1 MLKKIFIALIALV
14 VIINTVSFTAVSAS
28 TPTWL
33 EQTMNSNEPFIK
45 EIEKET
51 GKTRANITQTDLE
64 AITALRVTGASDIPT
79 NIDMLTHL
87 TTLEVKNGTLSSVSN
102 SVGNL
107 KELKILVLNDN
118 NLSTFPMIAFQLPKL
133 EELQVSGGTI
143 EEIPATI
150 TNMASHLK
158 FLGILNNHL
167 VKVPDAIFTTN
178 WTNATGGDLDLMAA
192 GNQIV
197 TNIPANY
204 ISQFNNGD
212 NLLEFYDNNY
222 QKQDQ
227 LTTTPGYTI
236 DVPVGTDFNQLTPDK
251 TKLALTSGRTL
262 LAQHEFEYYDD
273 GSSSLI
279 HNGVAAA
286 PGQATIFIKSKFS
299 TQSNKFARTQV
310 TVNIT
315 ALNGGPITVKHED
328 TKGQELAPP
337 VILNGKDGD
346 PYTTTQKTFPGYTLV
361 ATPANQNG
369 TFTMNPATVNYVYSA
384 NDYKLT
390 STFKDAQGQELKAPV
405 VDTKDYHIQD
415 NYTTT
420 AATIPGYSLVATPA
434 NQNGTFGAGN
444 VTVNYVYK
452 KDDYTLTS
460 TYKDTNGQE
469 LKAPVVDATTYHY
482 QDTYTTTAAVFPGY
496 TLVATPTNAT
506 GTFGSSNITV
516 HYVYQANGYQLT
528 STFKDQQGKT
538 ISPDD
543 VDTKTYHVNDP
554 YTTTAKTIPGYTL
567 VTTPTNNQG
576 NFGTSD
582 ITVDYVYKAE
592 DYTLTSTYKDAQGK
606 ELKQPVVDSKKYHI
620 QDNYSTSAA
629 TIPGYTLVSTPANE
643 TGTFHTSDV
652 TVNYVYKLT
661 DLKLTSTY
669 KDAQG
674 TELKP
679 PVVDSKTYHIQ
690 DNYATTAAVIPGYTL
705 VATPANQSGTF
716 GSTDIQVNYV
726 YQAVAYKLTSTY
738 KDQQGNDLALPKVD
752 SKTYHI
758 QDGYTTSDIAIPGY
772 TLVAAPTNQ
781 TGTFGASDVTVNY
794 VYKAN
799 DYTLT
804 STYKDAQGK
813 ELKTPVID
821 SQKYHINDTYT
832 TTGAT
837 IPGYTLV
844 AAPAN
849 QSGTF
854 GAANVT
860 VNYVYKAD
868 DYTLTSTYKDANG
881 KELKAPVVDSK
892 TYHTKDNYS
901 TSAATIPG
909 YTLVAAPTN
918 QTGTFNTSNV
928 TVNYVY
934 KANEYT
940 LTSTFKNVQGTEL
953 KPAIVKK
960 GFIIKDGYA
969 TSGVT
974 IPGYTLV
981 ATPSN
986 KKGTFGASNVTVN
999 YVYKANGYALIT
1011 TYKDTQGKDLKPLA
1025 IDTKTYNINDPYT
1038 ATALNISGYTLTTTP
1053 ANEKGVF
1060 GASDE
1065 TVNYVYKANDY
1076 TLTTTPANEK
1086 GVFGASDETVNYVYK
1101 ANDYTLTTT
1110 YKDANGKELQ
1120 APKVDAKTYHIQDT
1134 YKTTAAIIPGYTLV
1148 ATPKNDQGTFGA
1160 SNVTVNYVYQTNDYT
1175 LTSTFKD
1182 AQGNE
1187 LKAAEV
1193 DAQKYHIHDTYTSK
1207 AAVIPGYS
1215 LEKTPTNETGTFNA
1229 SDIQVNYVYKAND
1242 YQLTSTFKDQQGN
1255 EIALPTVDAKTYH
1268 IHDAYTTKAHLIPGY
1283 SLVAAPKNQ
1292 IGAFGT
1298 SDVTVNYVYK
1308 KDAIIKPIT
1317 PAKPTILTIKTP
1329 ESKVVKTKVVKQT
1342 LPKTGDD
1349 DAGLLNLLRLIG
1361 LVLILGVFLAVGSKK
1376 LR

>member
-204 ISQFNNGD
+204 ISQFNNGN

-369 TFTMNPATVNYVYSA
+369 TFTLNPATVNYVYSA

-420 AATIPGYSLVATPA
+420 AATIPGYSLVSTPA

-538 ISPDD
+538 IAPDD

-554 YTTTAKTIPGYTL
+554 YTTTAKNIPGYTL
-567 VTTPTNNQG
+567 VTTPANDQG

-606 ELKQPVVDSKKYHI
+606 ELKPPVVDSKKYHI

-629 TIPGYTLVSTPANE
+629 TIPGYTLVATPANE

-726 YQAVAYKLTSTY
+726 YQSVAYKLTSTY

-758 QDGYTTSDIAIPGY
+758 QDGYTTTDIAIPGY

-821 SQKYHINDTYT
+821 SQKYHIRDTYT

-849 QSGTF
+849 QTGTF

-909 YTLVAAPTN
+909 YTLVAAPAN

-1038 ATALNISGYTLTTTP
+1038 ATALNIPG
-1053 ANEKGVF
+1053 
-1060 GASDE
+1060 
-1065 TVNYVYKANDY
+1065 Y

-1160 SNVTVNYVYQTNDYT
+1160 NNVTVNYVYQTNDYT

-1187 LKAAEV
+1187 LKAAEI

-1207 AAVIPGYS
+1207 AAVIPGYT

-1268 IHDAYTTKAHLIPGY
+1268 IHDAYTTKARLIPGY
-1283 SLVAAPKNQ
+1283 SLVAAPTNQ

-1329 ESKVVKTKVVKQT
+1329 ASKVIKTKVVKQT

>member
-107 KELKILVLNDN
+107 KELEILLLNDN
-118 NLSTFPMIAFQLPKL
+118 NLSTFPMIVFQLPKL

-178 WTNATGGDLDLMAA
+178 WTNSSTGDLDLMAA

-204 ISQFNNGD
+204 ISQFNNGN

-369 TFTMNPATVNYVYSA
+369 TFTLNPATVNYVYSA

-420 AATIPGYSLVATPA
+420 AATIPGYSLVSTPA

-538 ISPDD
+538 IAPDD

-554 YTTTAKTIPGYTL
+554 YTTTAKNIPGYTL
-567 VTTPTNNQG
+567 VTTPANDQG

-629 TIPGYTLVSTPANE
+629 TIPGYTLVATPANE

-849 QSGTF
+849 QSGAF

-909 YTLVAAPTN
+909 YTLVAAPAN

-1038 ATALNISGYTLTTTP
+1038 ATALNIPG
-1053 ANEKGVF
+1053 
-1060 GASDE
+1060 
-1065 TVNYVYKANDY
+1065 Y

-1134 YKTTAAIIPGYTLV
+1134 YKTTAAVIPGYTLV

-1160 SNVTVNYVYQTNDYT
+1160 NNVTVNYVYQTNDYT

-1187 LKAAEV
+1187 LKAAEI
-1193 DAQKYHIHDTYTSK
+1193 DAQKYHIHDTYTTK
-1207 AAVIPGYS
+1207 AAVIPGYT

-1268 IHDAYTTKAHLIPGY
+1268 IHDAYTTKARLIPGY
-1283 SLVAAPKNQ
+1283 SLVAAPTNQ
-1292 IGAFGT
+1292 IGTFGT

-1329 ESKVVKTKVVKQT
+1329 ASKVVKQT

>member
-14 VIINTVSFTAVSAS
+14 VIINTVSFTTVSAS

-45 EIEKET
+45 AMEKET

-87 TTLEVKNGTLSSVSN
+87 TTLEVKSGTLSSVSN

-118 NLSTFPMIAFQLPKL
+118 HLSTFPMIVFQLPKL

-167 VKVPDAIFTTN
+167 VKVPDVIFTTN

-204 ISQFNNGD
+204 VSQFNNGN

-299 TQSNKFARTQV
+299 TQSNQFARTQV

-369 TFTMNPATVNYVYSA
+369 AFTMNPATVNYVYSA

-390 STFKDAQGQELKAPV
+390 STFKDANGQELKAPV

-415 NYTTT
+415 NYSTT
-420 AATIPGYSLVATPA
+420 AATIPGYSLVSTPA

-482 QDTYTTTAAVFPGY
+482 QDTYTTTAEVFPGY

-516 HYVYQANGYQLT
+516 NYVYQANGYQLT

-567 VTTPTNNQG
+567 VTTPANNQG

-592 DYTLTSTYKDAQGK
+592 DYTLTSTYKDANGK
-606 ELKQPVVDSKKYHI
+606 ELKAPVVDSKKYHI

-629 TIPGYTLVSTPANE
+629 TIPGYTLVATPANE

-909 YTLVAAPTN
+909 YTLVAAPAN

-940 LTSTFKNVQGTEL
+940 LTATFKNVQGTEL

-1038 ATALNISGYTLTTTP
+1038 ATALNIPG
-1053 ANEKGVF
+1053 
-1060 GASDE
+1060 
-1065 TVNYVYKANDY
+1065 Y

-1134 YKTTAAIIPGYTLV
+1134 YKTTAAVIPGYTLV

-1160 SNVTVNYVYQTNDYT
+1160 NNVTVNYVYQTNDYT

-1187 LKAAEV
+1187 LKAAEI
-1193 DAQKYHIHDTYTSK
+1193 DAQKYHIHDTYTTK
-1207 AAVIPGYS
+1207 AAVIPGYT

-1268 IHDAYTTKAHLIPGY
+1268 IHDAYTTKARLIPGY

-1329 ESKVVKTKVVKQT
+1329 ASKVIKTKVVKQT

>member
-107 KELKILVLNDN
+107 KELEILLLNDN
-118 NLSTFPMIAFQLPKL
+118 NLSTFPMIVFQLPKL

-178 WTNATGGDLDLMAA
+178 WTNSSTGDLDLMAA

-204 ISQFNNGD
+204 ISQFNNGN

-369 TFTMNPATVNYVYSA
+369 TFTLNPATVNYVYSA

-420 AATIPGYSLVATPA
+420 AATIPGYSLVSTPA

-538 ISPDD
+538 IAPDD

-554 YTTTAKTIPGYTL
+554 YTTTAKNIPGYTL
-567 VTTPTNNQG
+567 VTTPANDQG

-629 TIPGYTLVSTPANE
+629 TIPGYTLVATPANE

-799 DYTLT
+799 DYSLT

-909 YTLVAAPTN
+909 YTLVAAPAN

-1038 ATALNISGYTLTTTP
+1038 ATALNIPG
-1053 ANEKGVF
+1053 
-1060 GASDE
+1060 
-1065 TVNYVYKANDY
+1065 Y

-1134 YKTTAAIIPGYTLV
+1134 YKTTAAVIPGYTLV

-1160 SNVTVNYVYQTNDYT
+1160 NNVTVNYVYQTNDYT

-1187 LKAAEV
+1187 LKAAEI
-1193 DAQKYHIHDTYTSK
+1193 DAQKYHIHDTYTTK
-1207 AAVIPGYS
+1207 AAVIPGYT

-1268 IHDAYTTKAHLIPGY
+1268 IHDAYTTKARLIPGY
-1283 SLVAAPKNQ
+1283 SLVAAPTNQ
-1292 IGAFGT
+1292 IGTFGT

-1329 ESKVVKTKVVKQT
+1329 ASKVVKQT

>member
-33 EQTMNSNEPFIK
+33 EQTMNNNEPFIK
-45 EIEKET
+45 EIETET

-64 AITALRVTGASDIPT
+64 AITALRVTGASDIPA

-87 TTLEVKNGTLSSVSN
+87 TLLKAVQGTISSVPN

-107 KELKILVLNDN
+107 KELKILNLNTN
-118 NLSTFPMIAFQLPKL
+118 HLSTFPTIVYQLPKL
-133 EELQVSGGTI
+133 EELQLNDGTI

-158 FLGILNNHL
+158 FLTVNNNRL
-167 VKVPDAIFTTN
+167 VKVPTIIFSTNWSNSSTGELDLFTT
-178 WTNATGGDLDLMAA
+178 

-197 TNIPANY
+197 TDIPANY
-204 ISQFNNGD
+204 VSNFNNGQ
-212 NLLEFYDNNY
+212 NMLEFYDGQF

-262 LAQHEFEYYDD
+262 LAQHEFVYYDD

-369 TFTMNPATVNYVYSA
+369 TFTLNPATVNYVYSA

-420 AATIPGYSLVATPA
+420 AATIPGYSLVSTPA

-516 HYVYQANGYQLT
+516 NYVYQANGYQLT

-606 ELKQPVVDSKKYHI
+606 ELKPPVVDSKKYHI

-629 TIPGYTLVSTPANE
+629 TIPGYTLVATPANE

-909 YTLVAAPTN
+909 YTLVAAPAN

-940 LTSTFKNVQGTEL
+940 LTATFKNVQGTEL

-1038 ATALNISGYTLTTTP
+1038 ATALNIPGYTLT
-1053 ANEKGVF
+1053 N
-1060 GASDE
+1060 
-1065 TVNYVYKANDY
+1065 
-1076 TLTTTPANEK
+1076 TPANEK

-1134 YKTTAAIIPGYTLV
+1134 YKTTAAVIPGYTLV

-1160 SNVTVNYVYQTNDYT
+1160 NNVTVNYVYQTNDYT

-1182 AQGNE
+1182 TQGNE

-1207 AAVIPGYS
+1207 AAVIPGYT

-1229 SDIQVNYVYKAND
+1229 NDIQVNYVYKAND

-1268 IHDAYTTKAHLIPGY
+1268 IHEAYTTKARLIPGY
-1283 SLVAAPKNQ
+1283 SLVATPKNQ

-1329 ESKVVKTKVVKQT
+1329 ASKVIKTKVVKQT

>member
-279 HNGVAAA
+279 HNGVAAAA

-1076 TLTTTPANEK
+1076 TLTTT
-1086 GVFGASDETVNYVYK
+1086 
-1101 ANDYTLTTT
+1101 

>member
-1 MLKKIFIALIALV
+1 
-14 VIINTVSFTAVSAS
+14 
-28 TPTWL
+28 
-33 EQTMNSNEPFIK
+33 MNSNEPFIK

-420 AATIPGYSLVATPA
+420 AATIPGYSLVSTPA

-538 ISPDD
+538 IAPDD

-567 VTTPTNNQG
+567 VTTPTNNQA

-1076 TLTTTPANEK
+1076 TLTTT
-1086 GVFGASDETVNYVYK
+1086 
-1101 ANDYTLTTT
+1101 

-1187 LKAAEV
+1187 LKAAEI

-1268 IHDAYTTKAHLIPGY
+1268 IHDAYTTKARLIPGY

-1329 ESKVVKTKVVKQT
+1329 ASKVVKTKVVKQT

-1361 LVLILGVFLAVGSKK
+1361 LVLILGVFLAIGSKK

>member
-1 MLKKIFIALIALV
+1 
-14 VIINTVSFTAVSAS
+14 
-28 TPTWL
+28 
-33 EQTMNSNEPFIK
+33 MNNNEPFIK

-107 KELKILVLNDN
+107 KELEILLLNDN
-118 NLSTFPMIAFQLPKL
+118 NLSTFPMIVFQLPKL

-178 WTNATGGDLDLMAA
+178 WTNSSTGDLDLMAA

-204 ISQFNNGD
+204 ISQFNNGN

-420 AATIPGYSLVATPA
+420 AATIPGYSLVSTPA

-538 ISPDD
+538 IAPDD
-543 VDTKTYHVNDP
+543 VDAKTYHVNDP
-554 YTTTAKTIPGYTL
+554 YTTTAKNIPGYTL
-567 VTTPTNNQG
+567 VTTPANNQG

-592 DYTLTSTYKDAQGK
+592 DYTLTSTYKDANGK
-606 ELKQPVVDSKKYHI
+606 ELKAPVVDSKKYHI

-629 TIPGYTLVSTPANE
+629 TIPGYTLVATPANE

-716 GSTDIQVNYV
+716 G
-726 YQAVAYKLTSTY
+726 
-738 KDQQGNDLALPKVD
+738 
-752 SKTYHI
+752 
-758 QDGYTTSDIAIPGY
+758 
-772 TLVAAPTNQ
+772 
-781 TGTFGASDVTVNY
+781 
-794 VYKAN
+794 
-799 DYTLT
+799 
-804 STYKDAQGK
+804 
-813 ELKTPVID
+813 
-821 SQKYHINDTYT
+821 
-832 TTGAT
+832 
-837 IPGYTLV
+837 
-844 AAPAN
+844 
-849 QSGTF
+849 
-854 GAANVT
+854 AANVT

-868 DYTLTSTYKDANG
+868 DYTLTSTYKDVNG

-909 YTLVAAPTN
+909 YTLVAAPAN

-940 LTSTFKNVQGTEL
+940 LTATFKNVQGTEL

-1038 ATALNISGYTLTTTP
+1038 ATALNIPG
-1053 ANEKGVF
+1053 
-1060 GASDE
+1060 
-1065 TVNYVYKANDY
+1065 Y

-1134 YKTTAAIIPGYTLV
+1134 YKTTAAVIPGYTLV

-1160 SNVTVNYVYQTNDYT
+1160 NNITVNYVYQTNDYT

-1182 AQGNE
+1182 TQGNE

-1207 AAVIPGYS
+1207 AAVIPGYT

-1268 IHDAYTTKAHLIPGY
+1268 IHDAYTTKARLIPGY

-1329 ESKVVKTKVVKQT
+1329 ASKVIKTKVVKQT

>member
-33 EQTMNSNEPFIK
+33 EQTMNNNEPFIK
-45 EIEKET
+45 EIETET

-64 AITALRVTGASDIPT
+64 AITALRVTGASDIPA

-87 TTLEVKNGTLSSVSN
+87 TLLKAVQGTISSVPN

-107 KELKILVLNDN
+107 KELKILNLNTN
-118 NLSTFPMIAFQLPKL
+118 HLSTFPTIVYQLPKL
-133 EELQVSGGTI
+133 EELQLNDGTI

-158 FLGILNNHL
+158 FLTVINNHL
-167 VKVPDAIFTTN
+167 VKVPTIIFSTN
-178 WTNATGGDLDLMAA
+178 WSNSTTGELDLFST

-197 TNIPANY
+197 TDIPANY
-204 ISQFNNGD
+204 VSNFNNGQ
-212 NLLEFYDNNY
+212 NMLEFYDGQF

-369 TFTMNPATVNYVYSA
+369 AFTLNPATVNYVYSA

-390 STFKDAQGQELKAPV
+390 STFKDTQGQELKAPV

-415 NYTTT
+415 NYSTT
-420 AATIPGYSLVATPA
+420 AATIPGYSLVSTPA

-482 QDTYTTTAAVFPGY
+482 QDTYTTTAEVFPGY

-554 YTTTAKTIPGYTL
+554 YTTTAKNIPGYTL
-567 VTTPTNNQG
+567 VTTPANNQG

-606 ELKQPVVDSKKYHI
+606 ELKPPVVDSKKYHI

-629 TIPGYTLVSTPANE
+629 TIPGYTLVATLANE

-849 QSGTF
+849 QTGTF

-860 VNYVYKAD
+860 VNYVYQAD

-909 YTLVAAPTN
+909 YTLVAAPAN

-940 LTSTFKNVQGTEL
+940 LTATFKNVQGTEL

-1011 TYKDTQGKDLKPLA
+1011 TYKDTQGNDLKPLA

-1038 ATALNISGYTLTTTP
+1038 ATALNIPG
-1053 ANEKGVF
+1053 
-1060 GASDE
+1060 
-1065 TVNYVYKANDY
+1065 Y

-1134 YKTTAAIIPGYTLV
+1134 YKTTAAVIPGYTLV

-1160 SNVTVNYVYQTNDYT
+1160 NNVTVNYVYQTNDYT

-1187 LKAAEV
+1187 LKAAEI
-1193 DAQKYHIHDTYTSK
+1193 DAQKYHIHDTYTTK
-1207 AAVIPGYS
+1207 AAVIPGYT

-1268 IHDAYTTKAHLIPGY
+1268 IHDAYTTKARLIPGY
-1283 SLVAAPKNQ
+1283 SLVAAPTNQ

-1329 ESKVVKTKVVKQT
+1329 ASKVVKTKVVKQT

>member
-1 MLKKIFIALIALV
+1 
-14 VIINTVSFTAVSAS
+14 
-28 TPTWL
+28 
-33 EQTMNSNEPFIK
+33 MNNNEPFIK
-45 EIEKET
+45 EIETET

-64 AITALRVTGASDIPT
+64 AITALRVTGASDIPA

-87 TTLEVKNGTLSSVSN
+87 TLLKAVQGTISSVPN

-107 KELKILVLNDN
+107 KELKILNLNTN
-118 NLSTFPMIAFQLPKL
+118 HLSTFPTIVYQLPKL
-133 EELQVSGGTI
+133 EELQLNDGTI

-158 FLGILNNHL
+158 FLTVNNNRL
-167 VKVPDAIFTTN
+167 VKVPTIIFSTNWSNSSTGELDLFTT
-178 WTNATGGDLDLMAA
+178 

-197 TNIPANY
+197 TDIPANY
-204 ISQFNNGD
+204 VSNFNNGQ
-212 NLLEFYDNNY
+212 NMLEFYDGQF

-369 TFTMNPATVNYVYSA
+369 TFTLNPATVNYVYSA

-420 AATIPGYSLVATPA
+420 AATIPGYSLVSTPA

-528 STFKDQQGKT
+528 STFKDQQGHT

-554 YTTTAKTIPGYTL
+554 YTTTAKNIPGYTL
-567 VTTPTNNQG
+567 VTTPANNQG

-582 ITVDYVYKAE
+582 ITVDYVYKTE
-592 DYTLTSTYKDAQGK
+592 DYT
-606 ELKQPVVDSKKYHI
+606 
-620 QDNYSTSAA
+620 
-629 TIPGYTLVSTPANE
+629 
-643 TGTFHTSDV
+643 
-652 TVNYVYKLT
+652 
-661 DLKLTSTY
+661 LTSTY

-752 SKTYHI
+752 TKTYHI

-772 TLVAAPTNQ
+772 TLVAAPMNQ

-909 YTLVAAPTN
+909 YTLVAAPAN

-960 GFIIKDGYA
+960 GFIIKDGYS

-1038 ATALNISGYTLTTTP
+1038 ATALNIPG
-1053 ANEKGVF
+1053 
-1060 GASDE
+1060 
-1065 TVNYVYKANDY
+1065 Y

-1134 YKTTAAIIPGYTLV
+1134 YKTTAAVIPGYTLV
-1148 ATPKNDQGTFGA
+1148 AIPKNDQGTFGA
-1160 SNVTVNYVYQTNDYT
+1160 NNVTVNYVYQTNDYT
-1175 LTSTFKD
+1175 LTATFKD

-1187 LKAAEV
+1187 LKATEV

-1207 AAVIPGYS
+1207 AAVIPGYT

-1268 IHDAYTTKAHLIPGY
+1268 IHEAYTTKARLIPGY

-1329 ESKVVKTKVVKQT
+1329 ASKVIKTKVVKQT

>member
-33 EQTMNSNEPFIK
+33 EQTMNNNEPFIK
-45 EIEKET
+45 EIETET

-64 AITALRVTGASDIPT
+64 AITALRVTGASDIPA

-87 TTLEVKNGTLSSVSN
+87 TLLKAVQGTISSVPN

-107 KELKILVLNDN
+107 KELKILNLNTN
-118 NLSTFPMIAFQLPKL
+118 HLSTFPTIVYQLPKL
-133 EELQVSGGTI
+133 EELQLNDGTI

-158 FLGILNNHL
+158 FLTVNNNRL
-167 VKVPDAIFTTN
+167 VKVPTIIFSTNWSNSSTGELDLFTT
-178 WTNATGGDLDLMAA
+178 

-197 TNIPANY
+197 TDIPANY
-204 ISQFNNGD
+204 VSNFNNGQ
-212 NLLEFYDNNY
+212 NMLEFYDGQF

-227 LTTTPGYTI
+227 LTTTPVYTI

-310 TVNIT
+310 TVNIA

-369 TFTMNPATVNYVYSA
+369 TFTLNPATVNYVYSA

-420 AATIPGYSLVATPA
+420 AATIPGYSLVSTPA

-528 STFKDQQGKT
+528 STFKDQQGHT

-554 YTTTAKTIPGYTL
+554 YTTTAKNIPGYTL
-567 VTTPTNNQG
+567 VTTPANNQG

-592 DYTLTSTYKDAQGK
+592 DYTLTSTYKDANGK
-606 ELKQPVVDSKKYHI
+606 ELKAPVVDSKKYHI

-629 TIPGYTLVSTPANE
+629 TIPGYTLVATPANE

-909 YTLVAAPTN
+909 YTLVAAPAN

-940 LTSTFKNVQGTEL
+940 LTATFKNVQGTEL

-986 KKGTFGASNVTVN
+986 KKGTFGASNVTVS

-1038 ATALNISGYTLTTTP
+1038 ATALNIPG
-1053 ANEKGVF
+1053 
-1060 GASDE
+1060 
-1065 TVNYVYKANDY
+1065 Y

-1134 YKTTAAIIPGYTLV
+1134 YKTTAAVIPGYTLV

-1160 SNVTVNYVYQTNDYT
+1160 NNVTVNYVYQTNDYT

-1187 LKAAEV
+1187 LKAAEI
-1193 DAQKYHIHDTYTSK
+1193 DAQKYHIHDTYTTK
-1207 AAVIPGYS
+1207 AAVIPGYT

-1268 IHDAYTTKAHLIPGY
+1268 IHDAYTTKARLIPGY

-1329 ESKVVKTKVVKQT
+1329 ASKVIKTKVVKQT

>member
-14 VIINTVSFTAVSAS
+14 VIINTVSFTTVSAS

-45 EIEKET
+45 AMEKET

-87 TTLEVKNGTLSSVSN
+87 TTLEVKSGTLSSVSN

-118 NLSTFPMIAFQLPKL
+118 HLSTFPMIVFQLPKL

-158 FLGILNNHL
+158 FLGVLNNHL
-167 VKVPDAIFTTN
+167 VKVPDVIFTTN

-204 ISQFNNGD
+204 VSQFNNGN

-236 DVPVGTDFNQLTPDK
+236 DVPVGTDFNQLTPDI

-369 TFTMNPATVNYVYSA
+369 AFTLNPATVNYVYSA

-390 STFKDAQGQELKAPV
+390 STFKDANGQELKAPV

-415 NYTTT
+415 NYSTT
-420 AATIPGYSLVATPA
+420 AATIPGYSLVSTPA

-482 QDTYTTTAAVFPGY
+482 QDTYTTTAEVFPGY

-516 HYVYQANGYQLT
+516 NYVYQANGYQLT

-543 VDTKTYHVNDP
+543 VDTKTYHVNNP

-567 VTTPTNNQG
+567 VTTPANNQG

-592 DYTLTSTYKDAQGK
+592 DYTLTSTYKDANGK
-606 ELKQPVVDSKKYHI
+606 ELKAPVVDSKKYHI

-629 TIPGYTLVSTPANE
+629 TIPGYTLVATPANE

-679 PVVDSKTYHIQ
+679 PVVDSKTYHVQ

-752 SKTYHI
+752 TKTYHI

-794 VYKAN
+794 IYKAN

-821 SQKYHINDTYT
+821 SQKYHIRDTYT

-909 YTLVAAPTN
+909 YTLVAAPAN

-953 KPAIVKK
+953 KPSIVKK
-960 GFIIKDGYA
+960 GFIIQDGYA
-969 TSGVT
+969 SSGVT

-1038 ATALNISGYTLTTTP
+1038 ATALNIPG
-1053 ANEKGVF
+1053 
-1060 GASDE
+1060 
-1065 TVNYVYKANDY
+1065 Y

-1134 YKTTAAIIPGYTLV
+1134 YKTTAAVIPGYTLV

-1160 SNVTVNYVYQTNDYT
+1160 NNVTVNYVYQTNDYT

-1187 LKAAEV
+1187 LKATEV

-1207 AAVIPGYS
+1207 AAVIPGYT

-1229 SDIQVNYVYKAND
+1229 SDIQVNYVYKANG

-1255 EIALPTVDAKTYH
+1255 EIALPTVDAKIYH
-1268 IHDAYTTKAHLIPGY
+1268 IHDAYTTKARLIPGY
-1283 SLVAAPKNQ
+1283 SLVAAPTNQ

-1308 KDAIIKPIT
+1308 KDAIIKPII

-1329 ESKVVKTKVVKQT
+1329 ASKVVKTKVVKQT

>member
-1 MLKKIFIALIALV
+1 
-14 VIINTVSFTAVSAS
+14 
-28 TPTWL
+28 
-33 EQTMNSNEPFIK
+33 MNNNEPFIK
-45 EIEKET
+45 EIEHET

-64 AITALRVTGASDIPT
+64 AITTLQVRGASDIPT

-87 TTLEVKNGTLSSVSN
+87 TKLEVISGTISTVSN

-107 KELKILVLNDN
+107 KELKILNLTDN
-118 NLSTFPMIAFQLPKL
+118 NLSTFPTIVFQLPKL

-178 WTNATGGDLDLMAA
+178 WTNSSTGELDLMAA

-204 ISQFNNGD
+204 VSQFNNGD

-369 TFTMNPATVNYVYSA
+369 TFTLNPATVNYVYSA

-420 AATIPGYSLVATPA
+420 AATIPGYSLVSTPA

-629 TIPGYTLVSTPANE
+629 TIPGYTLVATPANE

-901 TSAATIPG
+901 TTAATIPG
-909 YTLVAAPTN
+909 YTLVAAPAN

-940 LTSTFKNVQGTEL
+940 LTATFKNVQGTEL

-1038 ATALNISGYTLTTTP
+1038 ATALNIPG
-1053 ANEKGVF
+1053 
-1060 GASDE
+1060 
-1065 TVNYVYKANDY
+1065 Y

-1134 YKTTAAIIPGYTLV
+1134 YKTTAAVIPGYTLV
-1148 ATPKNDQGTFGA
+1148 AIPKNDQGTFGA
-1160 SNVTVNYVYQTNDYT
+1160 NNVTVNYVYQTNDYT
-1175 LTSTFKD
+1175 LTATFKD
-1182 AQGNE
+1182 AHGNE
-1187 LKAAEV
+1187 LKATEV

-1207 AAVIPGYS
+1207 AAVIPGYT

-1229 SDIQVNYVYKAND
+1229 SDIQVNYVYKANG

-1268 IHDAYTTKAHLIPGY
+1268 IHDAYTTKARLIPGY

-1329 ESKVVKTKVVKQT
+1329 ASKVIKTKVVKQT

>member
-543 VDTKTYHVNDP
+543 VDTKTYQVNDP

-606 ELKQPVVDSKKYHI
+606 ELKAPVVDSKKYHI

-1076 TLTTTPANEK
+1076 TLTTT
-1086 GVFGASDETVNYVYK
+1086 
-1101 ANDYTLTTT
+1101 

-1187 LKAAEV
+1187 LKATEV

-1207 AAVIPGYS
+1207 AAVIPGYT

-1268 IHDAYTTKAHLIPGY
+1268 IHDAYTTKARLIPGY

-1329 ESKVVKTKVVKQT
+1329 ASKVVKTKVVKQT

>member
-14 VIINTVSFTAVSAS
+14 VIINTVSFTTVSAS

-33 EQTMNSNEPFIK
+33 EQTMNNNEPFIK
-45 EIEKET
+45 EIETET

-204 ISQFNNGD
+204 ISQFNNGN

-420 AATIPGYSLVATPA
+420 AATIPGYSLVSTPA

-538 ISPDD
+538 IAPDD
-543 VDTKTYHVNDP
+543 VDAKTYHVNDP
-554 YTTTAKTIPGYTL
+554 YTTTAKTIAGYTL
-567 VTTPTNNQG
+567 VTTPANNQG

-629 TIPGYTLVSTPANE
+629 TIPGYTLVATPANE

-849 QSGTF
+849 Q
-854 GAANVT
+854 
-860 VNYVYKAD
+860 
-868 DYTLTSTYKDANG
+868 
-881 KELKAPVVDSK
+881 
-892 TYHTKDNYS
+892 
-901 TSAATIPG
+901 
-909 YTLVAAPTN
+909 
-918 QTGTFNTSNV
+918 TGTFNTSNV

-940 LTSTFKNVQGTEL
+940 LTATFKNVQGTEL

-1038 ATALNISGYTLTTTP
+1038 ATALNIPG
-1053 ANEKGVF
+1053 
-1060 GASDE
+1060 
-1065 TVNYVYKANDY
+1065 Y

-1134 YKTTAAIIPGYTLV
+1134 YKTTAAVIPGYTLV
-1148 ATPKNDQGTFGA
+1148 ATPKNDQGAFGA
-1160 SNVTVNYVYQTNDYT
+1160 NNVTVNYVYQTNDYT

-1187 LKAAEV
+1187 LKAAEI
-1193 DAQKYHIHDTYTSK
+1193 DAQKYHIHDTYTTK
-1207 AAVIPGYS
+1207 AAVIPGYT

-1268 IHDAYTTKAHLIPGY
+1268 IHDAYTTKARLIPGY
-1283 SLVAAPKNQ
+1283 SLVAAPTNQ

-1329 ESKVVKTKVVKQT
+1329 ASKVVKTKVVKQT

>member
-33 EQTMNSNEPFIK
+33 EQTMNNNEPFIK

-107 KELKILVLNDN
+107 KELEILLLNDN
-118 NLSTFPMIAFQLPKL
+118 NLSTFPMIVFQLPKL

-178 WTNATGGDLDLMAA
+178 WTNSSTGDLDLMAA

-204 ISQFNNGD
+204 ISQFNNGN

-420 AATIPGYSLVATPA
+420 AATIPGYSLVSTPA

-538 ISPDD
+538 IAPDD
-543 VDTKTYHVNDP
+543 VDAKTYHVNDP
-554 YTTTAKTIPGYTL
+554 YTTTAKNIPGYTL
-567 VTTPTNNQG
+567 VTTPANNQG

-592 DYTLTSTYKDAQGK
+592 DYTLTSTYKDANGK
-606 ELKQPVVDSKKYHI
+606 ELKAPVVDSKKYHI

-629 TIPGYTLVSTPANE
+629 TIPGYTLVATPANE

-716 GSTDIQVNYV
+716 G
-726 YQAVAYKLTSTY
+726 
-738 KDQQGNDLALPKVD
+738 
-752 SKTYHI
+752 
-758 QDGYTTSDIAIPGY
+758 
-772 TLVAAPTNQ
+772 
-781 TGTFGASDVTVNY
+781 
-794 VYKAN
+794 
-799 DYTLT
+799 
-804 STYKDAQGK
+804 
-813 ELKTPVID
+813 
-821 SQKYHINDTYT
+821 
-832 TTGAT
+832 
-837 IPGYTLV
+837 
-844 AAPAN
+844 
-849 QSGTF
+849 
-854 GAANVT
+854 AANVT

-868 DYTLTSTYKDANG
+868 DYTLTSTYKDVNG

-909 YTLVAAPTN
+909 YTLVAAPAN

-940 LTSTFKNVQGTEL
+940 LTATFKNVQGTEL

-1038 ATALNISGYTLTTTP
+1038 ATALNIPG
-1053 ANEKGVF
+1053 
-1060 GASDE
+1060 
-1065 TVNYVYKANDY
+1065 Y

-1134 YKTTAAIIPGYTLV
+1134 YKTTAAVIPGYTLV

-1160 SNVTVNYVYQTNDYT
+1160 NNITVNYVYQTNDYT

-1182 AQGNE
+1182 TQGNE

-1207 AAVIPGYS
+1207 AAVIPGYT

-1268 IHDAYTTKAHLIPGY
+1268 IHDAYTTKARLIPGY

-1329 ESKVVKTKVVKQT
+1329 ASKVIKTKVVKQT

>member
-118 NLSTFPMIAFQLPKL
+118 NLSTFPTIAFQLPKL

-204 ISQFNNGD
+204 VSQFNNGN

-909 YTLVAAPTN
+909 YTLVAAPAN
-918 QTGTFNTSNV
+918 QTGIFNTSNV

-1060 GASDE
+1060 GASDI
-1065 TVNYVYKANDY
+1065 
-1076 TLTTTPANEK
+1076 
-1086 GVFGASDETVNYVYK
+1086 TVNYVYK

>member
-1 MLKKIFIALIALV
+1 
-14 VIINTVSFTAVSAS
+14 
-28 TPTWL
+28 
-33 EQTMNSNEPFIK
+33 MNNNEPFIK

-107 KELKILVLNDN
+107 KELEILLLNDN
-118 NLSTFPMIAFQLPKL
+118 NLSTFPMIVFQLPKL

-178 WTNATGGDLDLMAA
+178 WTNSSTGDLDLMAA

-204 ISQFNNGD
+204 ISQFNNGN

-420 AATIPGYSLVATPA
+420 AATIPGYSLVSTPA

-482 QDTYTTTAAVFPGY
+482 QDTYTTTAAVFPVY

-538 ISPDD
+538 IAPDD
-543 VDTKTYHVNDP
+543 VDAKTYHVNDP
-554 YTTTAKTIPGYTL
+554 YTTTAKNIPGYTL
-567 VTTPTNNQG
+567 VTTPANNQG

-592 DYTLTSTYKDAQGK
+592 DYTLTSTYKDANGK
-606 ELKQPVVDSKKYHI
+606 ELKAPVVDSKKYHI

-629 TIPGYTLVSTPANE
+629 TIPGYTLVATPANE

-716 GSTDIQVNYV
+716 G
-726 YQAVAYKLTSTY
+726 
-738 KDQQGNDLALPKVD
+738 
-752 SKTYHI
+752 
-758 QDGYTTSDIAIPGY
+758 
-772 TLVAAPTNQ
+772 
-781 TGTFGASDVTVNY
+781 
-794 VYKAN
+794 
-799 DYTLT
+799 
-804 STYKDAQGK
+804 
-813 ELKTPVID
+813 
-821 SQKYHINDTYT
+821 
-832 TTGAT
+832 
-837 IPGYTLV
+837 
-844 AAPAN
+844 
-849 QSGTF
+849 
-854 GAANVT
+854 AANVT

-868 DYTLTSTYKDANG
+868 DYTLTSTYKDVNG

-909 YTLVAAPTN
+909 YTLVAAPAN

-940 LTSTFKNVQGTEL
+940 LTATFKNVQGTEL

-1038 ATALNISGYTLTTTP
+1038 ATALNIPG
-1053 ANEKGVF
+1053 
-1060 GASDE
+1060 
-1065 TVNYVYKANDY
+1065 Y

-1134 YKTTAAIIPGYTLV
+1134 YKTTAAVIPGYTLV

-1160 SNVTVNYVYQTNDYT
+1160 NNVTVNYVYQTNDYT

-1182 AQGNE
+1182 TQGNE

-1207 AAVIPGYS
+1207 VAVIPGYT

-1268 IHDAYTTKAHLIPGY
+1268 IHDAYTTKARLIPGY

-1329 ESKVVKTKVVKQT
+1329 ASKVIKTKVVKQT

>member
-1 MLKKIFIALIALV
+1 
-14 VIINTVSFTAVSAS
+14 
-28 TPTWL
+28 
-33 EQTMNSNEPFIK
+33 MNNNEPFIK

-107 KELKILVLNDN
+107 KELEILLLNDN
-118 NLSTFPMIAFQLPKL
+118 NLSTFPMIVFQLPKL

-178 WTNATGGDLDLMAA
+178 WTNSSTGDLDLMAA

-204 ISQFNNGD
+204 ISQFNNGN

-369 TFTMNPATVNYVYSA
+369 TFTLNPATVNYVYSA

-420 AATIPGYSLVATPA
+420 AATIPGYSLVSTPA

-469 LKAPVVDATTYHY
+469 LKAPVVDATTYNY

-538 ISPDD
+538 IAPDD
-543 VDTKTYHVNDP
+543 VDVKTYHVNDP
-554 YTTTAKTIPGYTL
+554 YTTTAKSIPGYTL
-567 VTTPTNNQG
+567 VTTSTNNQG

-629 TIPGYTLVSTPANE
+629 TIPGYTLVATPANE

-813 ELKTPVID
+813 ELKMPVID

-868 DYTLTSTYKDANG
+868 DYTLTSTYKDAND

-909 YTLVAAPTN
+909 YTLVAAPAN

-1038 ATALNISGYTLTTTP
+1038 ATALNIPG
-1053 ANEKGVF
+1053 
-1060 GASDE
+1060 
-1065 TVNYVYKANDY
+1065 Y

-1134 YKTTAAIIPGYTLV
+1134 YKTTAAVIPGYTLV

-1160 SNVTVNYVYQTNDYT
+1160 NNVTVNYVYQTNDYT

-1182 AQGNE
+1182 TQGNE

-1207 AAVIPGYS
+1207 AAVIPGYT

-1268 IHDAYTTKAHLIPGY
+1268 IHDAYTTKARLIPGY

-1329 ESKVVKTKVVKQT
+1329 ASKVIKTKVVKQT

>member
-1 MLKKIFIALIALV
+1 
-14 VIINTVSFTAVSAS
+14 
-28 TPTWL
+28 
-33 EQTMNSNEPFIK
+33 MNSNEPFIK

-87 TTLEVKNGTLSSVSN
+87 TLLKAVQGTISSVPN

-107 KELKILVLNDN
+107 KELKSLNLN
-118 NLSTFPMIAFQLPKL
+118 LNHLSTFPTIVYQLPKL
-133 EELQVSGGTI
+133 EELLLNDGTI

-158 FLGILNNHL
+158 FLTVNNNHL
-167 VKVPDAIFTTN
+167 VKVPTVIFTTN
-178 WTNATGGDLDLMAA
+178 WSNSTTGELDLFTT

-197 TNIPANY
+197 TDIPANY
-204 ISQFNNGD
+204 VSNFNNGQ
-212 NLLEFYDNNY
+212 NMLEFYDGQF

-420 AATIPGYSLVATPA
+420 AATIPGYSLVSTPA

-482 QDTYTTTAAVFPGY
+482 QDTYTTTAEVFPGY

-516 HYVYQANGYQLT
+516 NYVYQANGYQLT

-538 ISPDD
+538 IAPDD
-543 VDTKTYHVNDP
+543 VDAKTYYVNDP
-554 YTTTAKTIPGYTL
+554 YTTTAKTIAGYTL
-567 VTTPTNNQG
+567 VTTPANNQG

-629 TIPGYTLVSTPANE
+629 TIPGYTLVATPANE

-652 TVNYVYKLT
+652 TVNYVYNLT

-901 TSAATIPG
+901 TTAATIPG
-909 YTLVAAPTN
+909 YTLVAAPAN

-940 LTSTFKNVQGTEL
+940 LTATFKNVQGTEL

-1038 ATALNISGYTLTTTP
+1038 ATALNIPG
-1053 ANEKGVF
+1053 
-1060 GASDE
+1060 
-1065 TVNYVYKANDY
+1065 Y

-1134 YKTTAAIIPGYTLV
+1134 YKTTAAVIPGYTLV

-1160 SNVTVNYVYQTNDYT
+1160 NNVTVNYVYQTNDYT

-1187 LKAAEV
+1187 LKAAEI
-1193 DAQKYHIHDTYTSK
+1193 DAQKYHIHDTYTTK
-1207 AAVIPGYS
+1207 AAVIPGYT

-1268 IHDAYTTKAHLIPGY
+1268 IHDAYTTKARLIPGY
-1283 SLVAAPKNQ
+1283 SLVAAPTNQ

-1329 ESKVVKTKVVKQT
+1329 ASKVVKTKVVKQT

>member
-1 MLKKIFIALIALV
+1 
-14 VIINTVSFTAVSAS
+14 
-28 TPTWL
+28 
-33 EQTMNSNEPFIK
+33 MNSNEPFIK

-251 TKLALTSGRTL
+251 TKLALTSGRTI

-369 TFTMNPATVNYVYSA
+369 TFTMNPATVNYVYSV

-420 AATIPGYSLVATPA
+420 AATIPGYSLVSTPA

-516 HYVYQANGYQLT
+516 NYVYQANGYQLT

-538 ISPDD
+538 IAPDD
-543 VDTKTYHVNDP
+543 VDAKTYHVNDP

-592 DYTLTSTYKDAQGK
+592 DYTLTSTYKDANGK
-606 ELKQPVVDSKKYHI
+606 ELKAPVVDSKKYHI

-629 TIPGYTLVSTPANE
+629 TIPGYTLVATPANE

-705 VATPANQSGTF
+705 VATP
-716 GSTDIQVNYV
+716 
-726 YQAVAYKLTSTY
+726 
-738 KDQQGNDLALPKVD
+738 
-752 SKTYHI
+752 
-758 QDGYTTSDIAIPGY
+758 
-772 TLVAAPTNQ
+772 
-781 TGTFGASDVTVNY
+781 
-794 VYKAN
+794 
-799 DYTLT
+799 
-804 STYKDAQGK
+804 
-813 ELKTPVID
+813 
-821 SQKYHINDTYT
+821 
-832 TTGAT
+832 
-837 IPGYTLV
+837 
-844 AAPAN
+844 
-849 QSGTF
+849 
-854 GAANVT
+854 
-860 VNYVYKAD
+860 
-868 DYTLTSTYKDANG
+868 
-881 KELKAPVVDSK
+881 
-892 TYHTKDNYS
+892 
-901 TSAATIPG
+901 
-909 YTLVAAPTN
+909 
-918 QTGTFNTSNV
+918 
-928 TVNYVY
+928 
-934 KANEYT
+934 
-940 LTSTFKNVQGTEL
+940 
-953 KPAIVKK
+953 
-960 GFIIKDGYA
+960 
-969 TSGVT
+969 
-974 IPGYTLV
+974 
-981 ATPSN
+981 SN

-1038 ATALNISGYTLTTTP
+1038 ATALNIPG
-1053 ANEKGVF
+1053 
-1060 GASDE
+1060 
-1065 TVNYVYKANDY
+1065 Y

-1134 YKTTAAIIPGYTLV
+1134 YKTTAAVIPGYTLV

-1160 SNVTVNYVYQTNDYT
+1160 NNVTVNYVYQTNDYT

-1182 AQGNE
+1182 TQGNE

-1207 AAVIPGYS
+1207 AAVIPGYT

-1268 IHDAYTTKAHLIPGY
+1268 IHDAYTTKARLIPGY
-1283 SLVAAPKNQ
+1283 SLVAAPTNQ

-1329 ESKVVKTKVVKQT
+1329 ASKVIKTKVVKQT

>member
-1 MLKKIFIALIALV
+1 
-14 VIINTVSFTAVSAS
+14 
-28 TPTWL
+28 
-33 EQTMNSNEPFIK
+33 MNSNEPFIK

-64 AITALRVTGASDIPT
+64 AITTLQVRGASDIPT

-87 TTLEVKNGTLSSVSN
+87 TKLEVISGTISTVSN

-107 KELKILVLNDN
+107 KELKILNLNDN
-118 NLSTFPMIAFQLPKL
+118 NLSTFPTIAFQLPKL

-158 FLGILNNHL
+158 FLTVNNNRL
-167 VKVPDAIFTTN
+167 VKVPTIIFSTNWSNSTTGELDLFTT
-178 WTNATGGDLDLMAA
+178 

-197 TNIPANY
+197 TDIPANY
-204 ISQFNNGD
+204 VSQFNNGQ
-212 NLLEFYDNNY
+212 NMLEFYDGQF

-420 AATIPGYSLVATPA
+420 AATIPGYSLVSTPA

-726 YQAVAYKLTSTY
+726 YQTVAYKLTSTY

-1076 TLTTTPANEK
+1076 TLTTT
-1086 GVFGASDETVNYVYK
+1086 
-1101 ANDYTLTTT
+1101 

-1329 ESKVVKTKVVKQT
+1329 ASKVVKTKVVKQT

>member
-33 EQTMNSNEPFIK
+33 EQTMNNNEPFIK
-45 EIEKET
+45 EIEHET

-64 AITALRVTGASDIPT
+64 AITTLQVRGASDIPT

-87 TTLEVKNGTLSSVSN
+87 TKLEVISGTISTVSN

-107 KELKILVLNDN
+107 KELKILNLTDN
-118 NLSTFPMIAFQLPKL
+118 NLSTFPTIVFQLPKL

-178 WTNATGGDLDLMAA
+178 WTNSSTGELDLMAA

-204 ISQFNNGD
+204 VSQFNNGD

-369 TFTMNPATVNYVYSA
+369 TFTLNPATVNYVYSA

-420 AATIPGYSLVATPA
+420 AATIPGYSLVSTPA

-629 TIPGYTLVSTPANE
+629 TIPGYTLVATPANE

-752 SKTYHI
+752 TKTYHI

-821 SQKYHINDTYT
+821 SQKYHIRDTYT

-860 VNYVYKAD
+860 VNYVYQAD

-909 YTLVAAPTN
+909 YTLVAAPAN

-940 LTSTFKNVQGTEL
+940 LTATFKNVQGTEL

-1038 ATALNISGYTLTTTP
+1038 ATALNIPG
-1053 ANEKGVF
+1053 
-1060 GASDE
+1060 
-1065 TVNYVYKANDY
+1065 Y

-1120 APKVDAKTYHIQDT
+1120 APKVDVKTYHIQDT
-1134 YKTTAAIIPGYTLV
+1134 YKTTAAVIPGYTLV

-1160 SNVTVNYVYQTNDYT
+1160 NNVTVNYVYQTNDYT

-1187 LKAAEV
+1187 LKAAEI
-1193 DAQKYHIHDTYTSK
+1193 DAQKYHIHDTYTTK
-1207 AAVIPGYS
+1207 AAVIPGYT

-1268 IHDAYTTKAHLIPGY
+1268 IHDAYTTKARLIPGY
-1283 SLVAAPKNQ
+1283 SLVAAPTNQ

-1329 ESKVVKTKVVKQT
+1329 ASKVVKTKVVKQT

>member
-28 TPTWL
+28 TLTWL
-33 EQTMNSNEPFIK
+33 EQTMNNNEPFIK
-45 EIEKET
+45 EIETET

-64 AITALRVTGASDIPT
+64 AITALRVTGASDIPA

-87 TTLEVKNGTLSSVSN
+87 TLLRAVQGTISSVPN

-107 KELKILVLNDN
+107 KELKILNLNTN
-118 NLSTFPMIAFQLPKL
+118 HLSTFPTIVYQLPKL
-133 EELQVSGGTI
+133 EELQLNDGTI

-158 FLGILNNHL
+158 FLTVINNHL
-167 VKVPDAIFTTN
+167 VKVPTIIFSTN
-178 WTNATGGDLDLMAA
+178 WSNSTTGELDLFST

-197 TNIPANY
+197 TDIPANY
-204 ISQFNNGD
+204 VSNFNNGQ
-212 NLLEFYDNNY
+212 NMLEFYDGQF

-420 AATIPGYSLVATPA
+420 AATIPGYSLVSTPA

-516 HYVYQANGYQLT
+516 NYVYQANGYQLT

-543 VDTKTYHVNDP
+543 VDVKTYHVNDP

-567 VTTPTNNQG
+567 VTTPANDQG

-629 TIPGYTLVSTPANE
+629 TIPGYTLVATPANE

-758 QDGYTTSDIAIPGY
+758 QDGYTTTDIAIPGY

-849 QSGTF
+849 QTGTF

-909 YTLVAAPTN
+909 YTLVAAPAN

-953 KPAIVKK
+953 KPAVVKK

-1038 ATALNISGYTLTTTP
+1038 ATALNIPGYTLTTTP

-1076 TLTTTPANEK
+1076 M
-1086 GVFGASDETVNYVYK
+1086 
-1101 ANDYTLTTT
+1101 LTTT

-1134 YKTTAAIIPGYTLV
+1134 YKTTAAVIPGYTLV

-1160 SNVTVNYVYQTNDYT
+1160 NNVTVNYVYQTNDYT

-1207 AAVIPGYS
+1207 AAVIPGYT

-1268 IHDAYTTKAHLIPGY
+1268 IHDAYTTKARLIPGY

-1329 ESKVVKTKVVKQT
+1329 ASKVIKTKVVKQT

>member
-64 AITALRVTGASDIPT
+64 AITTLQVSGASDIPT

-87 TTLEVKNGTLSSVSN
+87 TKLEVISGTISTVSN

-107 KELKILVLNDN
+107 KELKILNLNDN
-118 NLSTFPMIAFQLPKL
+118 NLSTFPTIAFQLPKL
-133 EELQVSGGTI
+133 EELQVNGGTI

-158 FLGILNNHL
+158 FLTVTNNHL
-167 VKVPDAIFTTN
+167 VKVPTIIFSTNWSNSSTGELDLFTT
-178 WTNATGGDLDLMAA
+178 

-197 TNIPANY
+197 TDIPANY
-204 ISQFNNGD
+204 VSQFNNGQ
-212 NLLEFYDNNY
+212 NMLEFYDGQF

-390 STFKDAQGQELKAPV
+390 STFKDSQGQELKAPV

-420 AATIPGYSLVATPA
+420 AATIPGYSLVSTPA

-538 ISPDD
+538 IAPDD

-554 YTTTAKTIPGYTL
+554 YTTTAKNIPGYTL
-567 VTTPTNNQG
+567 VTTPANDQG

-629 TIPGYTLVSTPANE
+629 TIPGYTLVATPANE

-690 DNYATTAAVIPGYTL
+690 DNYATTAAVILGYTL

-758 QDGYTTSDIAIPGY
+758 QDGYTTTDIAIPGY

-909 YTLVAAPTN
+909 YTLVAAPAN

-953 KPAIVKK
+953 KPAVVKK

-1038 ATALNISGYTLTTTP
+1038 ATALNIPG
-1053 ANEKGVF
+1053 
-1060 GASDE
+1060 
-1065 TVNYVYKANDY
+1065 Y

-1134 YKTTAAIIPGYTLV
+1134 YKTTAAVIPGYTLV
-1148 ATPKNDQGTFGA
+1148 ATPKNDQGAFGA
-1160 SNVTVNYVYQTNDYT
+1160 NNVTVNYVYQTNDYT

-1182 AQGNE
+1182 TQGNE

-1207 AAVIPGYS
+1207 AAVIPGYT

-1268 IHDAYTTKAHLIPGY
+1268 IHDAYTTKARLIPGY
-1283 SLVAAPKNQ
+1283 SLVAAPTNQ

-1329 ESKVVKTKVVKQT
+1329 ASKVIKTKVVKQT

>member
-204 ISQFNNGD
+204 ISQFNNGN

-227 LTTTPGYTI
+227 LTTTHGYTI

-346 PYTTTQKTFPGYTLV
+346 PYATTQKTFPGYTLV

-369 TFTMNPATVNYVYSA
+369 TFTLNPATVNYVYSA

-420 AATIPGYSLVATPA
+420 AATIPGYSLVSTPA

-482 QDTYTTTAAVFPGY
+482 QDTYTTTAEVFPGY

-606 ELKQPVVDSKKYHI
+606 ELKAPVVDSKKYHI

-629 TIPGYTLVSTPANE
+629 TIPGYTLVATPANE

-752 SKTYHI
+752 SKTHHI

-821 SQKYHINDTYT
+821 SQKYHIRDTYT

-860 VNYVYKAD
+860 VNYVYQAD

-909 YTLVAAPTN
+909 YTLVAAPAN

-1038 ATALNISGYTLTTTP
+1038 ATALNIPG
-1053 ANEKGVF
+1053 
-1060 GASDE
+1060 
-1065 TVNYVYKANDY
+1065 Y

-1134 YKTTAAIIPGYTLV
+1134 YKTTAAVIPGYTLV

-1160 SNVTVNYVYQTNDYT
+1160 NNVTVNYVYQTNDYT

-1187 LKAAEV
+1187 LKAAEI
-1193 DAQKYHIHDTYTSK
+1193 DAQKYHIHDTYTTK
-1207 AAVIPGYS
+1207 AAVIPGYT

-1268 IHDAYTTKAHLIPGY
+1268 IHDAYTTKARLIPGY

-1329 ESKVVKTKVVKQT
+1329 ASKVIKTKVVKQT

>member
-33 EQTMNSNEPFIK
+33 EQTMNNNEPFIK

-107 KELKILVLNDN
+107 KELEILLLNDN
-118 NLSTFPMIAFQLPKL
+118 NLSTFPMIVFQLPKL

-178 WTNATGGDLDLMAA
+178 WTNSSTGDLDLMAA

-204 ISQFNNGD
+204 ISQFNNGN

-420 AATIPGYSLVATPA
+420 AATIPGYSLVSTPA

-538 ISPDD
+538 IAPDD
-543 VDTKTYHVNDP
+543 VDAKTYHVNDP
-554 YTTTAKTIPGYTL
+554 YTTTAKNIPGYTL
-567 VTTPTNNQG
+567 VTTPANNQG

-592 DYTLTSTYKDAQGK
+592 DYTLTSTYKDANGK
-606 ELKQPVVDSKKYHI
+606 ELKAPVVDSKKYHI

-629 TIPGYTLVSTPANE
+629 TIPGYTLVATPANE

-716 GSTDIQVNYV
+716 G
-726 YQAVAYKLTSTY
+726 
-738 KDQQGNDLALPKVD
+738 
-752 SKTYHI
+752 
-758 QDGYTTSDIAIPGY
+758 
-772 TLVAAPTNQ
+772 
-781 TGTFGASDVTVNY
+781 
-794 VYKAN
+794 
-799 DYTLT
+799 
-804 STYKDAQGK
+804 
-813 ELKTPVID
+813 
-821 SQKYHINDTYT
+821 
-832 TTGAT
+832 
-837 IPGYTLV
+837 
-844 AAPAN
+844 
-849 QSGTF
+849 
-854 GAANVT
+854 AANVT

-868 DYTLTSTYKDANG
+868 DYTLTSTYKDVNG

-909 YTLVAAPTN
+909 YTLVAAPAN

-940 LTSTFKNVQGTEL
+940 LTATFKNVQGTEL

-1038 ATALNISGYTLTTTP
+1038 ATALNIPG
-1053 ANEKGVF
+1053 
-1060 GASDE
+1060 
-1065 TVNYVYKANDY
+1065 Y

-1134 YKTTAAIIPGYTLV
+1134 YKTTAAVIPGYTLV

-1160 SNVTVNYVYQTNDYT
+1160 NNVTVNYVYQTNDYT

-1182 AQGNE
+1182 TQGNE

-1207 AAVIPGYS
+1207 VAVIPGYT

-1268 IHDAYTTKAHLIPGY
+1268 IHDAYTTKARLIPGY

-1329 ESKVVKTKVVKQT
+1329 ASKVIKTKVVKQT

-1349 DAGLLNLLRLIG
+1349 DA
-1361 LVLILGVFLAVGSKK
+1361 
-1376 LR
+1376 

>member
-33 EQTMNSNEPFIK
+33 EQTMNNNEPFIK

-107 KELKILVLNDN
+107 KELEILLLNDN
-118 NLSTFPMIAFQLPKL
+118 NLSTFPMIVFQLPKL

-178 WTNATGGDLDLMAA
+178 WTNSSTGDLDLMAA

-204 ISQFNNGD
+204 ISQFNNGN

-420 AATIPGYSLVATPA
+420 AATIPGYSLVSTPA

-538 ISPDD
+538 IAPDD
-543 VDTKTYHVNDP
+543 VDAKTYHVNDP
-554 YTTTAKTIPGYTL
+554 YTTTAKNIPGYTL
-567 VTTPTNNQG
+567 VTTPANNQG

-592 DYTLTSTYKDAQGK
+592 DYTLTSTYKDANGK
-606 ELKQPVVDSKKYHI
+606 ELKAPVVDSKKYHI

-629 TIPGYTLVSTPANE
+629 TIPGYTLVATPANE

-669 KDAQG
+669 KDALG

-716 GSTDIQVNYV
+716 G
-726 YQAVAYKLTSTY
+726 
-738 KDQQGNDLALPKVD
+738 
-752 SKTYHI
+752 
-758 QDGYTTSDIAIPGY
+758 
-772 TLVAAPTNQ
+772 
-781 TGTFGASDVTVNY
+781 
-794 VYKAN
+794 
-799 DYTLT
+799 
-804 STYKDAQGK
+804 
-813 ELKTPVID
+813 
-821 SQKYHINDTYT
+821 
-832 TTGAT
+832 
-837 IPGYTLV
+837 
-844 AAPAN
+844 
-849 QSGTF
+849 
-854 GAANVT
+854 AANVT

-868 DYTLTSTYKDANG
+868 DYTLTSTYKDVNG

-909 YTLVAAPTN
+909 YTLVAAPAN

-940 LTSTFKNVQGTEL
+940 LTATFKNVQGTEL

-1038 ATALNISGYTLTTTP
+1038 ATALNIPG
-1053 ANEKGVF
+1053 
-1060 GASDE
+1060 
-1065 TVNYVYKANDY
+1065 Y

-1134 YKTTAAIIPGYTLV
+1134 YKTTAAVIPGYTLV

-1160 SNVTVNYVYQTNDYT
+1160 NNVTVNYVYQTNDYT

-1182 AQGNE
+1182 TQGNE

-1207 AAVIPGYS
+1207 VAVIPGYT

-1268 IHDAYTTKAHLIPGY
+1268 IHDAYTTKARLIPGY

-1329 ESKVVKTKVVKQT
+1329 ASKVIKTKVVKQT

>member
-1 MLKKIFIALIALV
+1 M
-14 VIINTVSFTAVSAS
+14 
-28 TPTWL
+28 
-33 EQTMNSNEPFIK
+33 
-45 EIEKET
+45 EKET

-87 TTLEVKNGTLSSVSN
+87 TTLEVKSGTLSSVSN

-118 NLSTFPMIAFQLPKL
+118 HLSTFPMIVFQLPKL

-158 FLGILNNHL
+158 FLGVLNNHL
-167 VKVPDAIFTTN
+167 VKVPDVIFTTN

-204 ISQFNNGD
+204 VSQFNNGN

-236 DVPVGTDFNQLTPDK
+236 DVPVGTDFNQLTPDI

-369 TFTMNPATVNYVYSA
+369 AFTLNPATVNYVYSA

-390 STFKDAQGQELKAPV
+390 STFKDANGQELKAPV

-415 NYTTT
+415 NYSTT
-420 AATIPGYSLVATPA
+420 AATIPGYSLVSTPA

-482 QDTYTTTAAVFPGY
+482 QDTYTTTAEVFPGY

-516 HYVYQANGYQLT
+516 NYVYQANGYQLT

-543 VDTKTYHVNDP
+543 VDTKTYHVNNP

-567 VTTPTNNQG
+567 VTTPANNQG

-592 DYTLTSTYKDAQGK
+592 DYTLTSTYKDANGK
-606 ELKQPVVDSKKYHI
+606 ELKAPVVDSKKYHI

-629 TIPGYTLVSTPANE
+629 TIPGYTLVATPANE

-752 SKTYHI
+752 TKTYHI

-794 VYKAN
+794 IYKAN

-821 SQKYHINDTYT
+821 SQKYHIRDTYT

-909 YTLVAAPTN
+909 YTLVAAPAN

-953 KPAIVKK
+953 KPSIVKK
-960 GFIIKDGYA
+960 GFIIQDGYA
-969 TSGVT
+969 SSGVT

-1038 ATALNISGYTLTTTP
+1038 ATALNIPG
-1053 ANEKGVF
+1053 
-1060 GASDE
+1060 
-1065 TVNYVYKANDY
+1065 Y

-1134 YKTTAAIIPGYTLV
+1134 YKTTAAVIPGYTLV

-1160 SNVTVNYVYQTNDYT
+1160 NNVTVNYVYQTNDYT

-1187 LKAAEV
+1187 LKATEV

-1207 AAVIPGYS
+1207 AAVIPGYT

-1229 SDIQVNYVYKAND
+1229 SDIQVNYVYKANG

-1255 EIALPTVDAKTYH
+1255 EIALPTVDAKIYH
-1268 IHDAYTTKAHLIPGY
+1268 IHDAYTTKARLIPGY
-1283 SLVAAPKNQ
+1283 SLVAAPTNQ

-1308 KDAIIKPIT
+1308 KDAIIKPII

-1329 ESKVVKTKVVKQT
+1329 ASKVVKTKVVKQT

>member
-33 EQTMNSNEPFIK
+33 EQTMNNNEPFIK
-45 EIEKET
+45 EIETET

-64 AITALRVTGASDIPT
+64 AITALRVTGASDIPA

-87 TTLEVKNGTLSSVSN
+87 TLLKAVQGTISSVPN

-107 KELKILVLNDN
+107 KELKILNLNTN
-118 NLSTFPMIAFQLPKL
+118 HLSTFPTIVYQLPKL
-133 EELQVSGGTI
+133 EELQLNDGTI

-158 FLGILNNHL
+158 FLTVNNNRL
-167 VKVPDAIFTTN
+167 VKVPTIIFSTNWSNSSTGELDLFTT
-178 WTNATGGDLDLMAA
+178 

-197 TNIPANY
+197 TDIPANY
-204 ISQFNNGD
+204 VSNFNNGQ
-212 NLLEFYDNNY
+212 NMLEFYDGQF

-310 TVNIT
+310 TVNIA

-369 TFTMNPATVNYVYSA
+369 TFTLNPATVNYVYSA

-420 AATIPGYSLVATPA
+420 AATIPGYSLVSTPA

-528 STFKDQQGKT
+528 STFKDQQGHT

-554 YTTTAKTIPGYTL
+554 YTTTAKNIPGYTL
-567 VTTPTNNQG
+567 VTTPANNQG

-592 DYTLTSTYKDAQGK
+592 DYTLTSTYKDANGK
-606 ELKQPVVDSKKYHI
+606 ELKAPVVDSKKYHI

-629 TIPGYTLVSTPANE
+629 TIPGYTLVATPANE

-772 TLVAAPTNQ
+772 TLVTAPTNQ

-909 YTLVAAPTN
+909 YTLVAAPAN

-940 LTSTFKNVQGTEL
+940 LTATFKNVQGTEL

-986 KKGTFGASNVTVN
+986 KKGTFGASNVTVS

-1038 ATALNISGYTLTTTP
+1038 ATALNIPG
-1053 ANEKGVF
+1053 
-1060 GASDE
+1060 
-1065 TVNYVYKANDY
+1065 Y

-1134 YKTTAAIIPGYTLV
+1134 YKTTAAVIPGYTLV

-1160 SNVTVNYVYQTNDYT
+1160 NNVTVNYVYQTNDYT

-1187 LKAAEV
+1187 LKAAEI
-1193 DAQKYHIHDTYTSK
+1193 DAQKYHIHDTYTTK
-1207 AAVIPGYS
+1207 AAVIPGYT

-1268 IHDAYTTKAHLIPGY
+1268 IHDAYTTKARLIPGY

-1329 ESKVVKTKVVKQT
+1329 ASKVIKTKVVKQT

>member
-1 MLKKIFIALIALV
+1 MLKKLWIVMLALLV
-14 VIINTVSFTAVSAS
+14 VANTFSFTAVAAT
-28 TPTWL
+28 TPATTSSTWL
-33 EQTMNSNEPFIK
+33 ETTMDHNEPFIQ
-45 EIEKET
+45 EIERQTK
-51 GKTRANITQTDLE
+51 KTRANIDQTDLDKLTVLQVSGASEIPDKIDLLSNLTKLE
-64 AITALRVTGASDIPT
+64 AISGTIS
-79 NIDMLTHL
+79 
-87 TTLEVKNGTLSSVSN
+87 TLPN

-107 KELKILVLNDN
+107 KELKILNVNMN
-118 NLSTFPMIAFQLPKL
+118 HLSTFPTIVYQLPKL
-133 EELQVSGGTI
+133 EELQLNGGTM
-143 EEIPATI
+143 EEIPTSI
-150 TNMASHLK
+150 VNMASHLK
-158 FLGILNNHL
+158 VLAMTNNRL
-167 VKVPDAIFTTN
+167 VKVPDIIFTTS
-178 WTNATGGDLDLMAA
+178 WTNSTRQDLDLVLG

-204 ISQFNNGD
+204 ASQFSNGNNM
-212 NLLEFYDNNY
+212 LEFYDGQF

-227 LTTTPGYTI
+227 LTTTAGYTL
-236 DVPVGTDFNQLTPDK
+236 DVPVGTDFSQLTVDK
-251 TKLALTSGRTL
+251 TTLELKSGRTL
-262 LAQHEFEYYDD
+262 LPQHEFEFYDD
-273 GSSSLI
+273 GSSPRI
-279 HNGVAAA
+279 QNGVATATGAA
-286 PGQATIFIKSKFS
+286 SIYVKSKFS
-299 TQSNKFARTQV
+299 TNTNKFARTLV
-310 TVNIT
+310 TVNII
-315 ALNGGPITVKHED
+315 AKNGGDVTVKYED
-328 TKGQELAPP
+328 TNGKELATPI
-337 VILNGKDGD
+337 VLNGKDGST
-346 PYTTTQKTFPGYTLV
+346 YTSSVKNFPGYTLV
-361 ATPANQNG
+361 ATPTNQNG
-369 TFTMNPATVNYVYSA
+369 TFTLNPATVNYVYKA

-390 STFKDAQGQELKAPV
+390 STFKDANGQELKAPV

-415 NYTTT
+415 NYSTT
-420 AATIPGYSLVATPA
+420 AATIPGYSLVSTPA

-496 TLVATPTNAT
+496 TLVATPTNAN

-528 STFKDQQGKT
+528 STFKDQQGHT

-582 ITVDYVYKAE
+582 VTVNYVYKAE

-606 ELKQPVVDSKKYHI
+606 ELKAPVVDSKKYHI

-629 TIPGYTLVSTPANE
+629 TIPGYTLVATPANHA
-643 TGTFHTSDV
+643 GTFQTSDV

-674 TELKP
+674 TELKA

-705 VATPANQSGTF
+705 VATPANQ
-716 GSTDIQVNYV
+716 
-726 YQAVAYKLTSTY
+726 
-738 KDQQGNDLALPKVD
+738 
-752 SKTYHI
+752 
-758 QDGYTTSDIAIPGY
+758 
-772 TLVAAPTNQ
+772 
-781 TGTFGASDVTVNY
+781 TGTFGASDVSVNF

-813 ELKTPVID
+813 ELKTPVTD
-821 SQKYHINDTYT
+821 SQKYHIGDTYT
-832 TTGAT
+832 TTG
-837 IPGYTLV
+837 
-844 AAPAN
+844 
-849 QSGTF
+849 
-854 GAANVT
+854 
-860 VNYVYKAD
+860 
-868 DYTLTSTYKDANG
+868 
-881 KELKAPVVDSK
+881 
-892 TYHTKDNYS
+892 
-901 TSAATIPG
+901 ATIPG

-940 LTSTFKNVQGTEL
+940 LTATFKNVQGTEL
-953 KPAIVKK
+953 KPSIVKK
-960 GFIIKDGYA
+960 AFTIHDAYT

-1038 ATALNISGYTLTTTP
+1038 ATALNIPGYTLTTTP

-1060 GASDE
+1060 G
-1065 TVNYVYKANDY
+1065 TN
-1076 TLTTTPANEK
+1076 
-1086 GVFGASDETVNYVYK
+1086 DETVNYVYK

-1110 YKDANGKELQ
+1110 YKDAQGKEIQ
-1120 APKVDAKTYHIQDT
+1120 APKVDAKNYHIQDT
-1134 YKTTAAIIPGYTLV
+1134 YKTTAPAIPGYTLV
-1148 ATPKNDQGTFGA
+1148 ATPKNDQGIFAA
-1160 SNVTVNYVYQTNDYT
+1160 SNVTVNYVYEKQT
-1175 LTSTFKD
+1175 
-1182 AQGNE
+1182 
-1187 LKAAEV
+1187 
-1193 DAQKYHIHDTYTSK
+1193 ISK
-1207 AAVIPGYS
+1207 PV
-1215 LEKTPTNETGTFNA
+1215 
-1229 SDIQVNYVYKAND
+1229 V
-1242 YQLTSTFKDQQGN
+1242 
-1255 EIALPTVDAKTYH
+1255 
-1268 IHDAYTTKAHLIPGY
+1268 
-1283 SLVAAPKNQ
+1283 PK
-1292 IGAFGT
+1292 
-1298 SDVTVNYVYK
+1298 
-1308 KDAIIKPIT
+1308 
-1317 PAKPTILTIKTP
+1317 KPTIFTIKTP
-1329 ESKVVKTKVVKQT
+1329 ESKVVTAKVVKQT

-1349 DAGLLNLLRLIG
+1349 IALSNLLRLIG
-1361 LVLILGVFLAVGSKK
+1361 LVLILGLFLVVGSKK

>member
-1 MLKKIFIALIALV
+1 
-14 VIINTVSFTAVSAS
+14 
-28 TPTWL
+28 
-33 EQTMNSNEPFIK
+33 MNSNEPFIK

-118 NLSTFPMIAFQLPKL
+118 NLSTFPTIAFQLPKL

-204 ISQFNNGD
+204 VSQFNNGN

-567 VTTPTNNQG
+567 VTTPTNNRG

-909 YTLVAAPTN
+909 YTLVAAPAN
-918 QTGTFNTSNV
+918 QTGIFNTSNV

-1038 ATALNISGYTLTTTP
+1038 ATALNISG
-1053 ANEKGVF
+1053 
-1060 GASDE
+1060 
-1065 TVNYVYKANDY
+1065 Y

>member
-33 EQTMNSNEPFIK
+33 EQTMNNNEPFIK
-45 EIEKET
+45 EIETET

-64 AITALRVTGASDIPT
+64 AITALRVTGASDIPA

-87 TTLEVKNGTLSSVSN
+87 TLLKAVQGTISSVPN

-107 KELKILVLNDN
+107 KELKILNLNTN
-118 NLSTFPMIAFQLPKL
+118 HLSTFPTIVYQLPKL
-133 EELQVSGGTI
+133 EELQLNDGTI

-158 FLGILNNHL
+158 FLTVNNNRL
-167 VKVPDAIFTTN
+167 VKVPTIIFSTNWSNSSTGELDLFTT
-178 WTNATGGDLDLMAA
+178 

-197 TNIPANY
+197 TDIPANY
-204 ISQFNNGD
+204 VSNFNNGQ
-212 NLLEFYDNNY
+212 NMLEFYDGQF

-369 TFTMNPATVNYVYSA
+369 TFTLNPATVNYVYSA

-420 AATIPGYSLVATPA
+420 AATIPGYSLVSTPA

-516 HYVYQANGYQLT
+516 NYVYQANGYQLT

-543 VDTKTYHVNDP
+543 VDVKTYHVNDP

-567 VTTPTNNQG
+567 VTTPANDQG

-629 TIPGYTLVSTPANE
+629 TIPGYTLVATPANE

-758 QDGYTTSDIAIPGY
+758 QDGYTTTDIAIPGY

-821 SQKYHINDTYT
+821 SQKYHIRDTYT

-909 YTLVAAPTN
+909 YTLVAAPAN

-1038 ATALNISGYTLTTTP
+1038 ATALNIPG
-1053 ANEKGVF
+1053 
-1060 GASDE
+1060 
-1065 TVNYVYKANDY
+1065 Y

-1120 APKVDAKTYHIQDT
+1120 ATKVDAKTYHIQDT
-1134 YKTTAAIIPGYTLV
+1134 YKTTAAVIPGYTLV

-1160 SNVTVNYVYQTNDYT
+1160 NNVTVNYVYQTNDYT

-1187 LKAAEV
+1187 LKAVEI

-1207 AAVIPGYS
+1207 AAVIPGYT
-1215 LEKTPTNETGTFNA
+1215 LEKTPTNETGSFNA

-1268 IHDAYTTKAHLIPGY
+1268 IHDAYTTKARLIPGY
-1283 SLVAAPKNQ
+1283 SLVAAPTNQ

-1329 ESKVVKTKVVKQT
+1329 ASKVVKTKVVKQT

>member
-1 MLKKIFIALIALV
+1 
-14 VIINTVSFTAVSAS
+14 
-28 TPTWL
+28 
-33 EQTMNSNEPFIK
+33 MNSNEPFIK

-204 ISQFNNGD
+204 ISQFNNGN

-227 LTTTPGYTI
+227 LTTTHGYTI

-346 PYTTTQKTFPGYTLV
+346 PYATTQKTFPGYTLV

-369 TFTMNPATVNYVYSA
+369 TFTLNPATVNYVYSA

-420 AATIPGYSLVATPA
+420 AATIPGYSLVSTPA

-482 QDTYTTTAAVFPGY
+482 QDTYTTTAEVFPGY

-606 ELKQPVVDSKKYHI
+606 ELKAPVVDSKKYHI

-629 TIPGYTLVSTPANE
+629 TIPGYTLVATPANE

-752 SKTYHI
+752 SKTHHI

-821 SQKYHINDTYT
+821 SQKYHIRDTYT

-860 VNYVYKAD
+860 VNYVYQAD

-909 YTLVAAPTN
+909 YTLVAAPAN

-1038 ATALNISGYTLTTTP
+1038 ATALNIPG
-1053 ANEKGVF
+1053 
-1060 GASDE
+1060 
-1065 TVNYVYKANDY
+1065 Y

-1134 YKTTAAIIPGYTLV
+1134 YKTTAAVIPGYTLV

-1160 SNVTVNYVYQTNDYT
+1160 NNVTVNYVYQTNDYT

-1187 LKAAEV
+1187 LKAAEI
-1193 DAQKYHIHDTYTSK
+1193 DAQKYHIHDTYTTK
-1207 AAVIPGYS
+1207 AAVIPGYT

-1268 IHDAYTTKAHLIPGY
+1268 IHDAYTTKARLIPGY

-1329 ESKVVKTKVVKQT
+1329 ASKVIKTKVVKQT

>member
-33 EQTMNSNEPFIK
+33 EQTMNNNEPFIK

-107 KELKILVLNDN
+107 KELEILLLNDN
-118 NLSTFPMIAFQLPKL
+118 NLSTFPMIVFQLPKL

-178 WTNATGGDLDLMAA
+178 WTNSSTGDLDLMAA

-204 ISQFNNGD
+204 ISQFNNGN

-420 AATIPGYSLVATPA
+420 AATIPGYSLVSTPA

-538 ISPDD
+538 IAPDD
-543 VDTKTYHVNDP
+543 VDAKTYHVNDP
-554 YTTTAKTIPGYTL
+554 YTTTAKNIPGYTL
-567 VTTPTNNQG
+567 VTTPANNQG

-592 DYTLTSTYKDAQGK
+592 DYTLTSTYKDANGK
-606 ELKQPVVDSKKYHI
+606 ELKAPVVDSKKYHI

-629 TIPGYTLVSTPANE
+629 TIPGYTLVATPANE

-716 GSTDIQVNYV
+716 G
-726 YQAVAYKLTSTY
+726 
-738 KDQQGNDLALPKVD
+738 
-752 SKTYHI
+752 
-758 QDGYTTSDIAIPGY
+758 
-772 TLVAAPTNQ
+772 
-781 TGTFGASDVTVNY
+781 
-794 VYKAN
+794 
-799 DYTLT
+799 
-804 STYKDAQGK
+804 
-813 ELKTPVID
+813 
-821 SQKYHINDTYT
+821 
-832 TTGAT
+832 
-837 IPGYTLV
+837 
-844 AAPAN
+844 
-849 QSGTF
+849 
-854 GAANVT
+854 AANVT

-868 DYTLTSTYKDANG
+868 DYTLTSTYKDVNG

-909 YTLVAAPTN
+909 YTLVAASAN

-940 LTSTFKNVQGTEL
+940 LTATFKNVQGTEL

-1038 ATALNISGYTLTTTP
+1038 ATALNIPG
-1053 ANEKGVF
+1053 
-1060 GASDE
+1060 
-1065 TVNYVYKANDY
+1065 Y

-1134 YKTTAAIIPGYTLV
+1134 YKTTAAVIPGYTLV

-1160 SNVTVNYVYQTNDYT
+1160 NNVTVNYVYQTNDYT

-1182 AQGNE
+1182 TQGNE

-1207 AAVIPGYS
+1207 VAVIPGYT

-1268 IHDAYTTKAHLIPGY
+1268 IHDAYTTKARLIPGY

-1329 ESKVVKTKVVKQT
+1329 ASKVIKTKVVKQT

>member
-33 EQTMNSNEPFIK
+33 EQTMNSNEPFIQ
-45 EIEKET
+45 EIEHAT

-64 AITALRVTGASDIPT
+64 AITTLQVRGASDIPT

-87 TTLEVKNGTLSSVSN
+87 TKLDLAQGTLSAVSN

-107 KELKILVLNDN
+107 KELKILNLNTN
-118 NLSTFPMIAFQLPKL
+118 HLSTFPTIVFQLPKL
-133 EELQVSGGTI
+133 EELLLNDGTI

-158 FLGILNNHL
+158 FLSVNNNHL
-167 VKVPDAIFTTN
+167 VKVPTAIFTTN
-178 WTNATGGDLDLMAA
+178 WSNSTTGELDLFST

-197 TNIPANY
+197 TDIPANY
-204 ISQFNNGD
+204 VSNFNNGQ
-212 NLLEFYDNNY
+212 NMLEFYDGQF

-227 LTTTPGYTI
+227 LTTTAGYTI

-420 AATIPGYSLVATPA
+420 AATIPGYSLVSTPA

-516 HYVYQANGYQLT
+516 NYVYQANGYQLT

-538 ISPDD
+538 IAPDD
-543 VDTKTYHVNDP
+543 VDAKTYHVNDP

-567 VTTPTNNQG
+567 VTTPANDQG

-606 ELKQPVVDSKKYHI
+606 
-620 QDNYSTSAA
+620 
-629 TIPGYTLVSTPANE
+629 
-643 TGTFHTSDV
+643 
-652 TVNYVYKLT
+652 
-661 DLKLTSTY
+661 
-669 KDAQG
+669 
-674 TELKP
+674 ELKP

-909 YTLVAAPTN
+909 YTLVAAPAN

-940 LTSTFKNVQGTEL
+940 LTATFKNVQGTEL

-1038 ATALNISGYTLTTTP
+1038 ATALNIPG
-1053 ANEKGVF
+1053 
-1060 GASDE
+1060 
-1065 TVNYVYKANDY
+1065 Y

-1134 YKTTAAIIPGYTLV
+1134 YKTTAAVIPGYTLV

-1160 SNVTVNYVYQTNDYT
+1160 NNVTVNYVYQTNDYT

-1182 AQGNE
+1182 AQGNK
-1187 LKAAEV
+1187 LKAAEI
-1193 DAQKYHIHDTYTSK
+1193 DAQKYHIHDTYTTK
-1207 AAVIPGYS
+1207 AAVIPGYT

-1229 SDIQVNYVYKAND
+1229 SDIQVNYVYKANG

-1268 IHDAYTTKAHLIPGY
+1268 IHDAYTTKARLIPGY

-1329 ESKVVKTKVVKQT
+1329 ASKVIKTKVVKQT

>member
-538 ISPDD
+538 IAPDD

-643 TGTFHTSDV
+643 TGTFHTSDI

-772 TLVAAPTNQ
+772 TLVAAPT
-781 TGTFGASDVTVNY
+781 
-794 VYKAN
+794 
-799 DYTLT
+799 
-804 STYKDAQGK
+804 
-813 ELKTPVID
+813 
-821 SQKYHINDTYT
+821 
-832 TTGAT
+832 
-837 IPGYTLV
+837 
-844 AAPAN
+844 N

-1038 ATALNISGYTLTTTP
+1038 ATALNISG
-1053 ANEKGVF
+1053 
-1060 GASDE
+1060 
-1065 TVNYVYKANDY
+1065 Y

-1329 ESKVVKTKVVKQT
+1329 ASKVVKTKVVKQT